1 MRKLLLGCALW
12 LACVPA
18 FVPLGTQEDS
28 SDDPAVQELAATAT
42 ERILSYHSDITVYA
56 DASMLVRETIRV
68 RSTGEQ
74 IQHGIYRDFP
84 TRYEDKFG
92 NAYRVGFDIQEVQR
106 DGHTEDYH
114 TQSLENGVRVYIGS
128 KDVLLPPGEYTY
140 VLVYRTHRQLGF
152 FREHDELYWNVTGNG
167 WAFAIN
173 QASATV
179 TLPAGVGRDDL
190 RLEGYTGYQGS
201 TEKHYTA
208 GVTPEGKAQFATTQM
223 LGPQQG
229 LTIVV
234 SFPKGVIPEP
244 TRDQKIAWFLADN
257 RPALAAALGLLI
269 VLGYYV
275 VIWTRVGRDPDPG
288 AIMPLYQPP
297 QNLSPAGMRHLV
309 RMGFDDKT
317 FAAAVLDAAVKKGLT
332 INEDG
337 GDYSLT
343 RLDADRLTLPPEE
356 RKITSSLFGSGRT
369 IELKTQNHATIRSA
383 IQGLKESLKN
393 SQEKVYFLT
402 NSRYLVP
409 GLVLSALTLL
419 AQVVAAEGVERK
431 ALAGFM
437 TIWLTG
443 WSFGVF
449 FLGMAVFR
457 AWKGVLFGGVVNRVL
472 SLVGALFITAFSL
485 PFLAGE
491 GFGIYTYST
500 ATSPVAVAVLLT
512 IVGVNVLFH
521 YLLKAPT
528 SAGRMLLDKVEG
540 FKMFLTAVDSDRL
553 RRFEGPARTPELFEK
568 YLPYALALDCEQ
580 QWADQ
585 FTAVLAQAAQAG
597 QTSGYSP
604 AWYRGT
610 NWNAFNPGGFA
621 SSFGSSFSS
630 AVSSSSTPPGSSSG
644 SSGGGSSGGGG
655 GGGGGG
661 GW

>member
-1 MRKLLLGCALW
+1 MRKLFWLTLLVICL
-12 LACVPA
+12 L
-18 FVPLGTQEDS
+18 PLSIFAQDLPEVMPDTAAE
-28 SDDPAVQELAATAT
+28 ELAASAP
-42 ERILSYHSDITVYA
+42 ERILSYHSDIAVYP
-56 DASMLVRETIRV
+56 DASMLVRETIKV

-74 IQHGIYRDFP
+74 IRRGIYRDFP

-92 NAYRVGFDIQEVQR
+92 NAYRVGFDIQEVLR
-106 DGHTEDYH
+106 DGRPDDFHTE
-114 TQSLENGVRVYIGS
+114 SLENGVRVYVGN
-128 KDVLLPPGEYTY
+128 KDVFLDPGEYTY
-140 VLVYRTHRQLGF
+140 TLAYRTHRQLGF
-152 FREHDELYWNVTGNG
+152 FPDHDELYWNVTGNG
-167 WAFAIN
+167 WAFAIDR
-173 QASATV
+173 ASATV
-179 TLPAGVGRDDL
+179 ALPPGIGRDDL
-190 RLEGYTGYQGS
+190 KLEGYTGYQGS
-201 TEKHYTA
+201 TEKNYSAEVAEDGAAH
-208 GVTPEGKAQFATTQM
+208 FTTTHM
-223 LGPQQG
+223 LGPNQG

-234 SFPKGVIPEP
+234 SFPKGIIPEP

-257 RPALAAALGLLI
+257 RPALAAALGLLL

-288 AIMPLYQPP
+288 AIMPLYEPP
-297 QNLSPAGMRHLV
+297 QNLSPAAMRHLV

-317 FAAAVLDAAVKKGLT
+317 FAAAVLNMAVKKYLTIREEGSDYTLERATAQAGLT
-332 INEDG
+332 ADEKAAA
-337 GDYSLT
+337 S
-343 RLDADRLTLPPEE
+343 RLLDS
-356 RKITSSLFGSGRT
+356 RKS
-369 IELKTQNHATIRSA
+369 IELKTTNHATIRSA
-383 IQGLKESLKN
+383 IDGLKESLKN
-393 SQEKVYFLT
+393 SQETVYFLT
-402 NSRYLVP
+402 NKRYLIP

-419 AQVVAAEGVERK
+419 AQVVAAQGVERK

-449 FLGMAVFR
+449 FLLMTVFR
-457 AWKGVLFGGVVNRVL
+457 AWKAVMFGGVVNRAL
-472 SLVGALFITAFSL
+472 SVVGALFITAFAV
-485 PFLAGE
+485 PFVGGE
-491 GFGIYTYST
+491 GFGIYMYSQ
-500 ATSPVAVAVLLT
+500 ATSPVSVAVLLT
-512 IVGVNVLFH
+512 IVAVNVLFH

-585 FTAVLAQAAQAG
+585 FTEVLAKAAEAG
-597 QTSGYSP
+597 QTSSYSP
-604 AWYRGT
+604 SWYRGS

-630 AVSSSSTPPGSSSG
+630 AVSSSSTAPGSSSG